1 MQKIITTDD
10 ILNDRSLIS
19 EERAKKIEENSQAEA
34 MKILHG
40 GKREGAGRKAKG
52 DYSLNITIK
61 VSAVEHDFLKYA
73 RANGINLQQLMQG
86 C

>member
-19 EERAKKIEENSQAEA
+19 EERAKKIEENAQAEA

-40 GKREGAGRKAKG
+40 GKNLNSLRDRPEKLNDASDFTDAEIFFCEGEQHCP
-52 DYSLNITIK
+52 YN
-61 VSAVEHDFLKYA
+61 VCH
-73 RANGINLQQLMQG
+73 
-86 C
+86 